1 MLWGLMGAIFWV
13 IVIATLIWI
22 FSKPKLRKK
31 YSLFSILFAALA
43 LGIIAAVFVLIA
55 YLAIIIFVIM
65 VIILAVGFAISAV
78 FRKKRK

>member
-31 YSLFSILFAALA
+31 YSIFSIIFAALA

-65 VIILAVGFAISAV
+65 VIILAVGFAIKSI
-78 FRKKRK
+78 FGKKRR

>member
-1 MLWGLMGAIFWV
+1 MLWELMGAIFWI